1 MIFCVPVGR
10 ASLDAEDAVLAE
22 QVGELRVG
30 GVWPEQGLHRVQ
42 VDDVTVAH
50 HLEAGTK
57 QETRTEPKNLHTSQL
72 KNLCNSSLALR
83 ATTGN
88 WKESTLYLLII

>member
-10 ASLDAEDAVLAE
+10 ASLYAEYAVFAE

-57 QETRTEPKNLHTSQL
+57 QETELNTNRKRIQEGYNEVNKKKNGLFSELTELPQKQ
-72 KNLCNSSLALR
+72 
-83 ATTGN
+83 
-88 WKESTLYLLII
+88 

>member
-1 MIFCVPVGR
+1 MVFCVPVGR
-10 ASLDAEDAVLAE
+10 ASLDAEYAVLIE
-22 QVGELRVG
+22 QVGELRVR

-57 QETRTEPKNLHTSQL
+57 QETELNTNGKRIQVGYNEVDKSKNGLFSELTELPQK
-72 KNLCNSSLALR
+72 R
-83 ATTGN
+83 
-88 WKESTLYLLII
+88 

>member
-1 MIFCVPVGR
+1 MVFCVPVGR
-10 ASLDAEDAVLAE
+10 ASLYAEDAVLAE

-57 QETRTEPKNLHTSQL
+57 QGRGTDHK
-72 KNLCNSSLALR
+72 
-83 ATTGN
+83 TGRGFR
-88 WKESTLYLLII
+88 WDIWSEQK